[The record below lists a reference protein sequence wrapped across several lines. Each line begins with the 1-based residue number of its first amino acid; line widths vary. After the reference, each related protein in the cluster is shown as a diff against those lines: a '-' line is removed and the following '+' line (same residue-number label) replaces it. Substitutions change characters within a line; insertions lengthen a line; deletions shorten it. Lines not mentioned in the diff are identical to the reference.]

1 VKTRKSINLFRLL
14 SFILILFSLNP
25 VSAQP
30 RFWPFGQGLALDF
43 NQNPAVVDTIPWQR
57 SFPYLEADVNETS
70 VFTDDSNNL
79 RLYFLNGTYYDSLKN
94 PIYRVDNYFKGI
106 TPRVTAGFNAGT
118 GVDHCSRFFSRG
130 DTILHLFTSAKTS
143 FDSVNPNLPAL
154 AWTKETK
161 IFFSQLTKQNG
172 NWQVQVIDSFPRVY
186 SNSQANQVQLNS
198 VFRTI
203 DLGEGLPKYVLHSM
217 ASVNVRGFTR
227 PYSALKLT
235 SQGFQVLNVSA
246 DSSDY
251 QNIIYR
257 GSFSPLLN
265 KIVAVKIPL
274 RINWQLNSR
283 YEYLVY
289 YNYQDQNGTFSI
301 SPVDSFRLTSP
312 ADSSSWADIRWT
324 ATSLVKKNF
333 TGRYLFVNTISN
345 ETAFLNPGIFTFSH
359 NRIIRYDL
367 FARNQQEFED
377 LTVDLGWLDELV
389 LDMQMGPDGHL
400 YILRNGDNA
409 SNWIQMRD
417 RFNNAQNNVL
427 ARILN
432 ADSADPSYFQTQ
444 GNFYTALPWQAYT
457 MFPSFSSSQLVRA
470 PFFMGNY
477 CADSTTFTFNY
488 KAIGD
493 SVSWDFGEPALGAA
507 NHSSA
512 FNPTVVY
519 PSSGG
524 SYYVRLEIWWRGTF
538 IRSMGDSVHIKP
550 IVNFDLPRD
559 TILCSGDSLR
569 LDVSQ
574 NFEVNYLWNTG
585 DTLSELV
592 VREPGWYKVTVS
604 NSCGAKTDSILVGFI
619 NSAKPFLQ
627 DTLICAEDTSALIAA
642 PAIEN
647 GFYQWSTGDTAR
659 EIKAPATGN
668 YRLSWGN
675 RCDTIY
681 EEFFLDRASCACEI
695 YLPNAF
701 SPNGDGLNDTY
712 VFGSSCD
719 QLEFTLL
726 IFNRWGGLVYQ
737 QEANDPPWD
746 GSYNGQKA
754 PAGIYIYRLI
764 FRGESHQKNLEG
776 KRSGSISL
784 MR

>member
-1 VKTRKSINLFRLL
+1 
-14 SFILILFSLNP
+14 LFSLNS

-30 RFWPFGQGLALDF
+30 RFWPFGQGLALNF

-57 SFPYLEADVNETS
+57 SIPNIESDVNETS

-79 RLYFLNGTYYDSLKN
+79 RLYFLNGTYYDSLQN
-94 PIYRVDNYFKGI
+94 PIYRVDNYFQ
-106 TPRVTAGFNAGT
+106 GFRIGSGANIGM
-118 GVDHCSRFFSRG
+118 GLNHSSRFFKQG
-130 DTILHLFTSAKTS
+130 DTVLHLFTSARARLNLS
-143 FDSVNPNLPAL
+143 NPFGAHL
-154 AWTKETK
+154 ATPRESKV
-161 IFFSQLTKQNG
+161 FLSRLVQQNG
-172 NWQVQVIDSFPRVY
+172 GWQVQIVDSFPRVY
-186 SNSQANQVQLNS
+186 PNSQEDLANNQYILNS
-198 VFRTI
+198 AFRTI
-203 DLGEGLPKYVLHSM
+203 DLGKGLPKYVLHSM
-217 ASVNVRGFTR
+217 WSRINGNSFTQ
-227 PYSALKLT
+227 PYSALRIS
-235 SQGFQVLNVSA
+235 SQGFQVLSVAA
-246 DSSDY
+246 DSGMY
-251 QNIIYR
+251 QSIIHQ
-257 GSFSPLLN
+257 GCFSPILN
-265 KIVAVKIPL
+265 KIVSVKRHDFYNVSFGL
-274 RINWQLNSR
+274 GSQYDHLK
-283 YEYLVY
+283 YEHLIY
-289 YNYQDQNGTFSI
+289 YNYQEQNGTFSI
-301 SPVDSFRLTSP
+301 NPVDSFLVVSP
-312 ADSSSWADIRWT
+312 ADSD
-324 ATSLVKKNF
+324 SLTTFKGSQTFFVKKNF
-333 TGRYLFVNTISN
+333 TGRYLFANTQALSRPIGSN
-345 ETAFLNPGIFTFSH
+345 MSGSYNYRK
-359 NRIIRYDL
+359 RIIRYDL
-367 FARNQQEFED
+367 FSRTQQEFND
-377 LTVDLGWLDELV
+377 LAVDMGWPDEFV
-389 LDMQMGPDGHL
+389 SDMQMGPDGHL
-400 YILRNGDNA
+400 YVLRLDDYHYWYA
-409 SNWIQMRD
+409 
-417 RFNNAQNNVL
+417 NAQN
-427 ARILN
+427 RILGRVLN
-432 ADSADPSYFQTQ
+432 ADSADPAQFQSEI
-444 GNFYTALPWQAYT
+444 NFYNAEPWQAYA
-457 MFPSFSSSQLVRA
+457 MFPSFSSSQLERA
-470 PFFMGNY
+470 PFFMGRF
-477 CADSTTFTFNY
+477 CADSTTFNFNY
-488 KAIGD
+488 GSMGD

-559 TILCSGDSLR
+559 TILCPGDSLR